1 MKILAA
7 LDSSSQSSFVVE
19 EVARLAANTWSDV
32 TLLGIEP
39 EAAHSDQIALAR
51 EDRRASEH
59 PLLASLRKNRTI
71 FLDHFGSDDS
81 PYKPDHE
88 TLELVEL
95 ENGLWEDL
103 RVLRSSVKQLKCR
116 LRPGNPAKAVLAE
129 ARNAQCDLIVIG
141 NCVSSHKGELSRS
154 VKKIILEAETSVL
167 LLAEFKKPRRIVAC
181 LDHVNVSQPSLEM
194 INQMVTLYGADLEIA
209 GVTTQDNLA
218 SEVDHKMGEVLKYYA
233 ANKIKALV
241 RLVEEDSLE
250 AFAGQAAKE
259 NLVALWMG
267 KKSLW
272 DKFFQP
278 RNFGK
283 LLSGS
288 ESSLLVLR

>member
-7 LDSSSQSSFVVE
+7 LDSSRQSSFIVK

-39 EAAHSDQIALAR
+39 EAAQAVRVSFSR
-51 EDRRASEH
+51 EDRGADDH
-59 PLLASLRKNRTI
+59 PLLASLRKNRSL
-71 FLDHFGSDDS
+71 FLDHFGAEGF
-81 PYKPDHE
+81 PYTPEHE
-88 TLELVEL
+88 TSELDEVES
-95 ENGLWEDL
+95 GLYEDL
-103 RVLRSSVKQLKCR
+103 RVLRGSVKQLNCR
-116 LRPGNPAKAVLAE
+116 LRPGNPAKAVLTE
-129 ARNAQCDLIVIG
+129 ARNSQCDLIVVG
-141 NCVSSHKGELSRS
+141 SCTSSSKGELSRS

-167 LLAEFKKPRRIVAC
+167 LVAEFKKPRRIVAC

-209 GVTTQDNLA
+209 GLTTDDSLA

-241 RLVEEDSLE
+241 RLVEEGSLE
-250 AFAGQAAKE
+250 AFAAQAAKE

-267 KKSLW
+267 KKSLL
-272 DKFFQP
+272 DRFFQP
-278 RNFGK
+278 RNFSK
-283 LLSGS
+283 LVSGT